1 MTMFRML
8 FILIAM
14 AAFPCFAS
22 QTPNASVF
30 VIHERNS
37 TDQITTVG
45 VSNIFAR
52 TNSGFV
58 SEVNTAFG
66 YAEVLSEEGFLE
78 EYPVWESGV
87 KFGYYSTLFMYI
99 EAGIDLA
106 ELALNSEREAESC
119 CFSDDRRT
127 NNQVDGYAGIGA
139 GLDFGHTRLT
149 VFVRARQIDAN
160 TWESQETVFSG
171 VNLELKF

>member
-1 MTMFRML
+1 MFRLLVVL
-8 FILIAM
+8 FATTTFFTV
-14 AAFPCFAS
+14 AD
-22 QTPNASVF
+22 QGQNASVF

-45 VSNIFAR
+45 VSKIFTR
-52 TNSGFV
+52 SNNGFV

-66 YAEVLSEEGFLE
+66 YAKVLSQEGFIE

-87 KFGYYSTLFMYI
+87 KLGYYSTVFMYV

-106 ELALNSEREAESC
+106 ELALNSEREAC
-119 CFSDDRRT
+119 CFRDDRRS

-139 GLDFGHTRLT
+139 GIDLGHTRLT
-149 VFVRARQIDAN
+149 LFVRARQIDAN

-171 VNLELKF
+171 VNFELTF